1 MRWCLR
7 HGWEF
12 EGLFFGG
19 GSVLLFLVTLH
30 TIRILDLSAFRSTE
44 AHSDPVLG
52 LPLPLI
58 NQK

>member
-1 MRWCLR
+1 MVGNLK
-7 HGWEF
+7 
-12 EGLFFGG
+12 
-19 GSVLLFLVTLH
+19 GSFLVVVLSCFFLVTLH